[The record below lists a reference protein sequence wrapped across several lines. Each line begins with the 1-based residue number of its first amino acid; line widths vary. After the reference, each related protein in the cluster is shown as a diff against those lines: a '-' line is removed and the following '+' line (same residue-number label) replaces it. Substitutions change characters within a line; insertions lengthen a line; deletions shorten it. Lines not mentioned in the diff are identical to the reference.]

1 LLFLATYISEDKL
14 LEIRHAADIVDI
26 VSESVIL
33 KRAGK
38 NLIGLCPFHG
48 EKTPSFTVSPDK
60 QIFYCFGC
68 GTGGNVFSYVMKRDG
83 IPFAEAARDLARRY
97 GIEIPEKPLSPMA
110 RKSADEK
117 ARLFQIN
124 RQALEFF
131 RLTLMRQ
138 PAGRRALDYLQRRGI
153 KPATIESF
161 QLGYAPTGWDGL
173 STHMAQK
180 GVAGTWMEKAGL
192 VVPRKD
198 GKGFYDR
205 FRDRVMFPIF
215 DDGSQVVGF
224 GGRVMDDSTPKYLNS
239 PETSIYSKR
248 RVLYGLHRAK
258 DRCRAAGSVYIV
270 EGYLDLIALHQNGIE
285 NSVATLGTAL
295 TPEHLRLLTRFAG
308 RMVLVYD
315 SDAAGIRSAHR
326 CVEIF
331 WKEHVDFRRG
341 DVYRED
347 QADTHILVL
356 PEGHDPDSF
365 LNQFGAEAFKLS
377 ADRAPGIITFLMESS
392 VARHGLS
399 TEGKIR
405 VVSDLVAPL
414 AAINDSVA
422 QALYVKQ
429 LSERVGLPEL
439 TIRQRLK
446 QPAAAGDASR
456 SWTLQAPSGPPRHT
470 PETHERFEQRIL
482 AMMLQFPNII
492 PEIRSRSIL
501 DYFESPLLKRIGESI
516 VSYGYKSGDQLPEFM
531 RGVEDE
537 DARAILPS
545 LVLSDESWNLRG
557 SRALLNRFLSSRQK
571 EADAGGIQQQIEA
584 AEKAN
589 DEAELTRLLKEKQ
602 RLAMHRG
609 KQKIS
614 ASRAK

>member
-83 IPFAEAARDLARRY
+83 TPFAEAARSLARRY

-110 RKSADEK
+110 RKNADEK

-138 PAGRRALDYLQRRGI
+138 PDGRRALDYLQRRGI

-161 QLGYAPTGWDGL
+161 QLGYAPKGWDGL

-270 EGYLDLIALHQNGIE
+270 EGYLDLIALHQNGLE

-341 DVYRED
+341 DIYRED

-365 LNQFGAEAFKLS
+365 LNQHGAEAFKLS
-377 ADRAPGIITFLMESS
+377 ADGAPGIITFLMDSA

-456 SWTLQAPSGPPRHT
+456 GWTLQAPSGPPRNP

-482 AMMLQFPNII
+482 SMMLQFPNII

-501 DYFESPLLKRIGESI
+501 DYFASPLLKRIGESI
-516 VSYGYKSGDQLPEFM
+516 VSYGYKSADQLPEFM
-531 RGVEDE
+531 RCVEDE
-537 DARAILPS
+537 DAQAILPS

-571 EADAGGIQQQIEA
+571 ETDAGGIQQQIEA

-602 RLAMHRG
+602 RLAVHRG